1 MALKRRA
8 CSASDL
14 KPELIA
20 SVTPAAAAEVAMR
33 SKATA
38 TSGRMPC
45 PCLVT
50 RGPEYPP
57 PVAIVIPVRPPPTR
71 GIPTRASA
79 LTRLDAE
86 PVSPL
91 SRTGRVTRAR
101 SGANEAASGKPIEI
115 ETGEAPLDRA
125 IRRATATARAR

>member
-20 SVTPAAAAEVAMR
+20 SVTPAAEAAAAIR
-33 SKATA
+33 SKAAA
-38 TSGRMPC
+38 TSGRIPC
-45 PCLVT
+45 PCLMT

-57 PVAIVIPVRPPPTR
+57 PVAIAMPVRPPPER
-71 GIPTRASA
+71 ESPILASA
-79 LTRLDAE
+79 LTRLDAGWI
-86 PVSPL
+86 SPL
-91 SRTGRVTRAR
+91 SRTGKVTRAR

-115 ETGEAPLDRA
+115 EIGEAPLARA